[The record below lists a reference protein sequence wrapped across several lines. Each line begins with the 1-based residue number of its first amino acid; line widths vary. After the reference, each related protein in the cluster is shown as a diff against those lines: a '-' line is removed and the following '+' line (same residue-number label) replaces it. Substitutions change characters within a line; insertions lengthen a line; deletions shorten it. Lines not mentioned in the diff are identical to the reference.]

1 MRRSQRNPRFALDSI
16 ESELSAGFTRTL
28 LDAYLAAAKEDGRP
42 VPVWA
47 LLLDT
52 IGAEDGRGLRTAAE
66 ARRVSRL
73 MIGDGWDE
81 IDGVVTR
88 DTFSPHNVRQV
99 MREIARICRARDV
112 KEAHDGDGQVVMSWV
127 DFGKRL
133 DEPTI
138 VCNPA
143 AGLISIG
150 APESLLQID
159 GLTFELV
166 PLEDRSNGAGRPGAR
181 RAVLPRALPRVPF
194 GAHRNP
200 IPSLDLQKAARFAEM
215 AAEMTAVADALT
227 KRLGAALAQYATTRR
242 ACDQIRSMAPPG
254 SALAFAATGRMA
266 RLPEAGA
273 GLPPAIVSRFS
284 EEFRRLSRAMTA
296 AFDFN
301 TSALKLV
308 ESHLRDARDCRTVLT
323 LVGMIP
329 GGPRLTLYMRAA
341 ERLAELGETV

>member
-1 MRRSQRNPRFALDSI
+1 MRRRNPRYAHDSI
-16 ESELSAGFTRTL
+16 ESELSASFTRTL
-28 LDAYLAAAKEDGRP
+28 LDAYLAAAKEDGR
-42 VPVWA
+42 VIPVWA
-47 LLLDT
+47 LLLDVLGT
-52 IGAEDGRGLRTAAE
+52 EDGRGLHTAAE

-81 IDGVVTR
+81 VGGVVVR

-112 KEAHDGDGQVVMSWV
+112 KEARDGDGQVVMSWV

-143 AGLISIG
+143 AGMISIG
-150 APESLLQID
+150 APESLLQVD
-159 GLTFELV
+159 GLTFEIV
-166 PLEDRSNGAGRPGAR
+166 PLEDRSNGAGRAPA
-181 RAVLPRALPRVPF
+181 LPRALPRVPLV
-194 GAHRNP
+194 ARKNP

-215 AAEMTAVADALT
+215 AAEMTVVADALT

-266 RLPEAGA
+266 KLPETGAG
-273 GLPPAIVSRFS
+273 GLPPAILSRFS
-284 EEFRRLSRAMTA
+284 DEFRRLSRAMTA

-308 ESHLRDARDCRTVLT
+308 EPHLRDGRDCRAVLM

-341 ERLAELGETV
+341 ERLAELGELV